1 MGRRSKVHTLRGRK
15 IKKKKP
21 LNAQWQTDHN
31 HRQTRM
37 QQQQQQQHSTAKAKQ
52 KQPDPSFSQ
61 VRYCAAGGSELSLIQ
76 RVGGR

>member
-1 MGRRSKVHTLRGRK
+1 
-15 IKKKKP
+15 
-21 LNAQWQTDHN
+21 
-31 HRQTRM
+31 M

-76 RVGGR
+76 RVGGRWVWVRSAVRVESASVEQQQQHGGNSGDSSNTTN